1 MYLHSLSSP
10 SSLSLNRSSVNIKP
24 FGPFFPSVAGLLRCT
39 TISAMTLLTTE
50 LPLVTNSDDDDVMM
64 VMMMKISGMTL
75 LTTIKLWPLE
85 HFCGNFEKN
94 ERWECS
100 GHRPGLNVESVMGC
114 LHMIM
119 RNCTSVIMHI
129 SKTFSLRI
137 LTALLGSFGTYDTY
151 YTSL

>member
-1 MYLHSLSSP
+1 MYLHSLSWP

-75 LTTIKLWPLE
+75 LTTIITGLLE
-85 HFCGNFEKN
+85 HFLKKRKIGALWAQPRFECGKCDGVFAYDYAQLHICDYAHLKNF
-94 ERWECS
+94 
-100 GHRPGLNVESVMGC
+100 
-114 LHMIM
+114 
-119 RNCTSVIMHI
+119 
-129 SKTFSLRI
+129 FSQNTHS
-137 LTALLGSFGTYDTY
+137 TAWKFWHL
-151 YTSL
+151 